1 MTAAPRL
8 LGMVHLLPLPG
19 APAFAGSMD
28 EVVSTAVADAES
40 LIDAGFPALM
50 IENFG
55 DAPFWADSVPAETVA
70 AMTLATAA
78 VRNATGVPHGV
89 NVLRNDALSAIGVAA
104 VTGAALVRVNVLTGT
119 MYTDQGPIVGKA
131 AEVARLRQHIAPSTE
146 IWADVMV
153 KHATAP
159 AGADAGQLAADTIER
174 GKADAIVF
182 SGSGT
187 GAEPDLEDARR
198 ILEAVPEGTRI
209 VAGSGTTPEN
219 LSRTLEVADTV
230 IVGSSVK
237 VDGHADNRVDPARA
251 AAVAEA
257 ARENGLI

>member
-1 MTAAPRL
+1 
-8 LGMVHLLPLPG
+8 
-19 APAFAGSMD
+19 
-28 EVVSTAVADAES
+28 
-40 LIDAGFPALM
+40 
-50 IENFG
+50 
-55 DAPFWADSVPAETVA
+55 
-70 AMTLATAA
+70 
-78 VRNATGVPHGV
+78 
-89 NVLRNDALSAIGVAA
+89 
-104 VTGAALVRVNVLTGT
+104 